1 MQLMESMV
9 VICLIFLSSS
19 VSKIHVSINKIAG
32 GYSNMDLTVQNKLGK
47 MNTSF
52 SGFAVL
58 MAENEILVGKRMSS
72 LPYNYLKAKELFVSS
87 KAK

>member
-1 MQLMESMV
+1 
-9 VICLIFLSSS
+9 
-19 VSKIHVSINKIAG
+19 
-32 GYSNMDLTVQNKLGK
+32 MDLTVQNKLGK